1 MPNLDIRPLRDE
13 PVMLVGENKRHKRVE
28 EEMGRGII
36 EPALGMDQAV
46 PERGRLAP

>member
-46 PERGRLAP
+46 PERGWLAP